1 MEACCDDTTKSGE
14 SSEIEVVVVSSLCRV
29 PLAVLSTNSI
39 EMLGARLLLLPSVP
53 SCRTPISAWVRCSNS
68 TMRTT
73 VASCMHKQMVKVKK
87 NGPNPECD
95 SLTGSARIPVPKIVA
110 TATKVALIKANVSR
124 GRFKRAKHW
133 ECHGWEMCGVEEAEL
148 PSSSSSSGVNMDWLW
163 VLVPVPLILSAVMES
178 DGLAEVREES
188 PIGECQL

>member
-148 PSSSSSSGVNMDWLW
+148 PSSSSSSGVNMGLDLGAGARA
-163 VLVPVPLILSAVMES
+163 LDPLSAVMES
-178 DGLAEVREES
+178 DGLAEVRSQSVES
-188 PIGECQL
+188 NL